1 MSAGEAP
8 GEARAAATRRQA
20 PAAAAWKEGGREGE
34 GEKERRERA
43 IMWKVIKM

>member
-1 MSAGEAP
+1 LSAGEAP
-8 GEARAAATRRQA
+8 GEARAAATRRQD
-20 PAAAAWKEGGREGE
+20 PAAAAWKEGGRE